1 MTKIIG
7 FYEKVEEF
15 LSSMLLLVV
24 VLLVFFTAIGRWIG
38 LPVAWSVNIAQLL
51 FVWVIFLGAS
61 QALREN
67 KHIGVDIITSLLP
80 EKLKRLNE
88 LFVLI
93 LMLMF
98 LLFSMIYGLKLSV
111 DNSTRVIS
119 NTSISYSFI
128 TLAVPIGAFLM
139 MCGVVGKIYV
149 LAFRKEKPA
158 GDLQK

>member
-1 MTKIIG
+1 
-7 FYEKVEEF
+7 
-15 LSSMLLLVV
+15 
-24 VLLVFFTAIGRWIG
+24 
-38 LPVAWSVNIAQLL
+38 
-51 FVWVIFLGAS
+51 
-61 QALREN
+61 
-67 KHIGVDIITSLLP
+67 
-80 EKLKRLNE
+80 
-88 LFVLI
+88 
-93 LMLMF
+93 MF

-139 MCGVVGKIYV
+139 MFGVVGKIYV